1 MQPFFNHGANNWF
14 QLQTLP
20 TKSYSCGFCGDKVSS
35 EKGYKIGNN
44 ADGSGSQIGAIQICP
59 NCKGPTFFT
68 PSNEQIPSSS
78 VGRSVSHV
86 PDELNKL
93 YEEARRCTTNN
104 CQTAAVLV
112 CRKILMNIAVQVGA
126 SEGESFITYV
136 NFLSDKG
143 YIPPNGK
150 HWVDHVRKKGN
161 EANHE
166 IRLMDAKDAS
176 DLLIFIEM
184 LLKFIYEFPNMIPKE
199 SS

>member
-1 MQPFFNHGANNWF
+1 MQPFLRHGSNWY

-20 TKSYSCGFCGDKVSS
+20 TKSYTCGFCSDKVSS
-35 EKGYKIGNN
+35 EKGYKAGIKP
-44 ADGSGSQIGAIQICP
+44 DGSGSQIGAIHICP

-68 PSNEQIPSSS
+68 PFNGQIPSPSI
-78 VGRSVSHV
+78 GRCVSHV
-86 PDELNKL
+86 PEELNKL

-126 SEGESFITYV
+126 KEGESFIAYV
-136 NFLSDKG
+136 KFLSDKG

-150 HWVDHVRKKGN
+150 HWVDHIRKKGN

-166 IRLMDAKDAS
+166 IRLMNENDAS
-176 DLLIFIEM
+176 DLVGFIEM
-184 LLKFIYEFPNMIPKE
+184 LLKFIYEFPNMIPQE
-199 SS
+199 SG